1 MKKNFYT
8 HFIKHIFDFSFSFL
22 SLIFLLPVFISIG
35 IVVKIKLGSPI
46 IFIQKRPGL
55 NEKIF
60 NLYKFRSMTDKRDI
74 YGNLLSDELRL
85 SKFGQFLRSTSL
97 DELPSLINILKGDM
111 SIIGP
116 RPLLVKYLPL
126 YNEFQKQRHL
136 VKPGL
141 TGLAQINGRNSI
153 DWQEKFKYDI
163 SYINNVSFLLDLKI
177 FIITIFK
184 VITRK
189 NVSSPTFITMDEF
202 KGQK

>member
-1 MKKNFYT
+1 MLQLYLLKYFT
-8 HFIKHIFDFSFSFL
+8 PSFL
-22 SLIFLLPVFISIG
+22 SLIFLLPVFIIIG

-189 NVSSPTFITMDEF
+189 NVSSRTFITMDEF

>member
-189 NVSSPTFITMDEF
+189 NVSSRTFITMDEF